1 MKRLLTALCVV
12 ALAAVPV
19 EAREGFGFKK
29 KAVDIVRTIPPAL
42 NTGARRVKV
51 DVSSERGG
59 DSDDARTLT
68 RYITDAILAG
78 AGTLAESG
86 KPEVTLAID
95 LGRLDS
101 HETWE
106 TKTEYE
112 YKQTGTKRE
121 WNESKKKYED
131 KPVYSNVPVTRNIKV
146 VEATLSGSYEI
157 RDKAGEV
164 DSGSLDRQFREKY
177 DDGTGAPAPSKA
189 EDDLLRRAANVV
201 AARIV
206 PTQDRVT
213 VLVPRASFEALIPY
227 AESGDWKSY
236 LGAAEAIPAMRNAK
250 DEAFRQYAMAIA
262 KEALAYAAEDRK
274 QALELLR
281 ASVKHY
287 QAAMTGNPG
296 EELFRKGYSSLLSI
310 NTIVAPLP
318 RANESVSRYAAWT
331 GGATGAAP
339 SRVAASAPPETAP
352 APKSNAMRNQTIV
365 DLAKAGLADENIIMA
380 IDAAK
385 ETAFDVSP
393 NALITLS
400 KDGVSK
406 AVIAHMQ
413 KVASRGRTTAAR

>member
-59 DSDDARTLT
+59 DSDDAKTLT

-95 LGRLDS
+95 LGRLES

-121 WNESKKKYED
+121 WNESKKKYEE

-146 VEATLSGSYEI
+146 VEATLSGSYEV

-164 DSGSLDRQFREKY
+164 DSGSLDQQFREKY
-177 DDGTGAPAPSKA
+177 SDGTGAPAPSKA
-189 EDDLLRRAANVV
+189 EDDLLRRAANVI
-201 AARIV
+201 ASRIV

-236 LGAAEAIPAMRNAK
+236 LGATEAIPAMRNAK

-318 RANESVSRYAAWT
+318 RANESVNRYAAWT
-331 GGATGAAP
+331 GGSTGAAP
-339 SRVAASAPPETAP
+339 SRVAASAPPEP